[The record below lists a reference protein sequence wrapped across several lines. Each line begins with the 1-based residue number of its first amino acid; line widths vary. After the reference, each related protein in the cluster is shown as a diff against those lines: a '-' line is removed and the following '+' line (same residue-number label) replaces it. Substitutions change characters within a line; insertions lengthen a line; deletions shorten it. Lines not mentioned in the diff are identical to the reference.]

1 MLYYNTTHSWAA
13 SADKKNKTL
22 FIQVAG
28 SGPKKEKYTCISQI
42 NASIFSKI
50 LHSIAVIVLDYSN
63 PNGAHLLN
71 ITATG
76 GAYIH
81 LQNKWKTK
89 I

>member
-1 MLYYNTTHSWAA
+1 M
-13 SADKKNKTL
+13 D
-22 FIQVAG
+22 QR
-28 SGPKKEKYTCISQI
+28 

-50 LHSIAVIVLDYSN
+50 LHSIADIVLDYSN
-63 PNGAHLLN
+63 LNVAHLLN

-89 I
+89 IESSMLVIFAWPHHKGVIFLSLFEQKQIWNSAYM